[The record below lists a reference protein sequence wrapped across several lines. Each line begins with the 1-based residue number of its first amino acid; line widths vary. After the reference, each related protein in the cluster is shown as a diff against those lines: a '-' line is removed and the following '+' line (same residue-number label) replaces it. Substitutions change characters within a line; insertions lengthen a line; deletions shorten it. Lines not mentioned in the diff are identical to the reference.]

1 MSASSI
7 ETLNPLP
14 VSFQFSS
21 NPLCIN
27 DCTPIILSSRYCSTL
42 FPTSSSS
49 SSSPPSF
56 ENITAFNRCF
66 CNNPYI
72 LPLTTGLQCS
82 FLCGHDNRAKII
94 DFIKGPLGC
103 GTYPPW
109 NTISSTIPDPESFA
123 PVYSPAEQW
132 WRKWTDGER
141 FGIILGC
148 FLGAWFAGF
157 FVFGMVQRMV
167 QIVRNIKT
175 NWRMK
180 ARRRAGHFH

>member
-14 VSFQFSS
+14 VPFQFST
-21 NPLCIN
+21 NPLCTN
-27 DCTPIILSSRYCSTL
+27 DCIPIILSSRYCSSL
-42 FPTSSSS
+42 FPDSS
-49 SSSPPSF
+49 SF
-56 ENITAFNRCF
+56 ENITAYNRCF

-109 NTISSTIPDPESFA
+109 NTISSSIPDPESFA
-123 PVYSPAEQW
+123 PDYSPAERW
-132 WRKWTDGER
+132 WRKWSDGER

-157 FVFGMVQRMV
+157 FVFGMLQRSV
-167 QIVRNIKT
+167 QIAKNLRQ
-175 NWRMK
+175 NWKQSNVEWYNR
-180 ARRRAGHFH
+180 